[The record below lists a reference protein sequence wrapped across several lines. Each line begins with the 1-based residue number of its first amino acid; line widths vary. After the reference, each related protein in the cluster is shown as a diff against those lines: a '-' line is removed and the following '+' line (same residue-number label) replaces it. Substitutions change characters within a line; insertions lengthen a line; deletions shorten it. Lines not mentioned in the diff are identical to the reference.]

1 MTQVTLT
8 IPGPPYPKKRHRHA
22 TIRGKTRPFNPATNE
37 RFESVVRQIAAP
49 HFPGPLT
56 GPVRVDI
63 VAVFAPPR
71 SWSKRKVAEHMHRP
85 HTQKPD
91 RDNLEKAVLDGLN
104 RIAFADDAQV
114 ADGRTRKV
122 WGPVAQTIITI
133 EPMTFAGM
141 IAAHDASLAKSEPEA
156 LE

>member
-1 MTQVTLT
+1 MTRVTLT
-8 IPGPPYPKKRHRHA
+8 IPGPPYAKKRHRVA
-22 TIRGKTRPFNPATNE
+22 FKMRRTFNPAENE

-49 HFPGPLT
+49 HFPEPIT

-63 VAVFAPPR
+63 VAVFAPPQ

-91 RDNLEKAVLDGLN
+91 RDNVEKACLDGLN

-133 EPMTFAGM
+133 EPMTAAEM
-141 IAAHDASLAKSEPEA
+141 IRMAEIEFRGQVA
-156 LE
+156 